1 MSKEFFDTGPEPA
14 VTPLSEDIPEPAVS
28 AEERV
33 SPARTEKPKRQ
44 ILGYD
49 LPAVLG
55 GAAAIVALLVYA
67 LWPEPTPQ
75 SHLVDE
81 PVQHQE
87 SIAPAET
94 LTAPPSVIPDVAPP
108 AAEPVP
114 VSPEQEAE
122 SNKDLEA
129 SVTSLSGRQ
138 DNSDKRIDALEAR
151 IKALEQMPRPPV
163 SPAAPVRKAT
173 SHKPVARSTP
183 ARTTTA
189 HRSGVTG
196 WRINSV
202 YPGMAWL
209 SDGKSTWAV
218 YPGDTLNGMRIDAID
233 ATRREV
239 RTSRGVIR
247 QGG

>member
-1 MSKEFFDTGPEPA
+1 M
-14 VTPLSEDIPEPAVS
+14 
-28 AEERV
+28 
-33 SPARTEKPKRQ
+33 
-44 ILGYD
+44 
-49 LPAVLG
+49 
-55 GAAAIVALLVYA
+55 
-67 LWPEPTPQ
+67 
-75 SHLVDE
+75 
-81 PVQHQE
+81 
-87 SIAPAET
+87 
-94 LTAPPSVIPDVAPP
+94 
-108 AAEPVP
+108 
-114 VSPEQEAE
+114 
-122 SNKDLEA
+122 
-129 SVTSLSGRQ
+129 TSLSGRQ

-173 SHKPVARSTP
+173 PHKSVARSTP

>member
-14 VTPLSEDIPEPAVS
+14 DTPLSEDIPEPAVS
-28 AEERV
+28 TEERA
-33 SPARTEKPKRQ
+33 SPARTKKPKRQ

-75 SHLVDE
+75 SQFVDE

-87 SIAPAET
+87 SIAPAEP
-94 LTAPPSVIPDVAPP
+94 LTPPPSVIPDVAPP
-108 AAEPVP
+108 AAETVP
-114 VSPEQEAE
+114 VSPEPEAE
-122 SNKDLEA
+122 SNKELEA

-151 IKALEQMPRPPV
+151 INALEQLPRPPV

-173 SHKPVARSTP
+173 PHKSVARSTP

>member
-1 MSKEFFDTGPEPA
+1 M
-14 VTPLSEDIPEPAVS
+14 
-28 AEERV
+28 
-33 SPARTEKPKRQ
+33 
-44 ILGYD
+44 
-49 LPAVLG
+49 LG
-55 GAAAIVALLVYA
+55 GAAATVALLVYA
-67 LWPEPTPQ
+67 LWPEATLQ
-75 SHLVDE
+75 SHFVDE

-87 SIAPAET
+87 SIAPAEP
-94 LTAPPSVIPDVAPP
+94 LTPPVIPDVAPP
-108 AAEPVP
+108 AAEPIP
-114 VSPEQEAE
+114 VSPEPEAE
-122 SNKDLEA
+122 SNKALEA
-129 SVTSLSGRQ
+129 SVTILSGRQ
-138 DNSDKRIDALEAR
+138 DNSDKRIEALEAR
-151 IKALEQMPRPPV
+151 IKALEQMPRPSV
-163 SPAAPVRKAT
+163 SPGAPVRKAT

>member
-1 MSKEFFDTGPEPA
+1 
-14 VTPLSEDIPEPAVS
+14 
-28 AEERV
+28 
-33 SPARTEKPKRQ
+33 
-44 ILGYD
+44 
-49 LPAVLG
+49 
-55 GAAAIVALLVYA
+55 
-67 LWPEPTPQ
+67 
-75 SHLVDE
+75 VDE

-87 SIAPAET
+87 SIAPAEP
-94 LTAPPSVIPDVAPP
+94 LTPPPPVIPDVAPP
-108 AAEPVP
+108 AAEPIP
-114 VSPEQEAE
+114 VSPEPEAE
-122 SNKDLEA
+122 SNKALEA

-138 DNSDKRIDALEAR
+138 DNSDKRIEALEAR
-151 IKALEQMPRPPV
+151 IKALEQMPRQSV
-163 SPAAPVRKAT
+163 SPGAPVRKAT

>member
-1 MSKEFFDTGPEPA
+1 M
-14 VTPLSEDIPEPAVS
+14 
-28 AEERV
+28 
-33 SPARTEKPKRQ
+33 
-44 ILGYD
+44 
-49 LPAVLG
+49 LG

-75 SHLVDE
+75 SQFVDE

-87 SIAPAET
+87 SIAPAEP
-94 LTAPPSVIPDVAPP
+94 LTPTPSVIPDVA
-108 AAEPVP
+108 ETVP
-114 VSPEQEAE
+114 VSPEPAAE
-122 SNKDLEA
+122 SNKALEA

-247 QGG
+247 QGD

>member
-1 MSKEFFDTGPEPA
+1 MSKPFFDTGPEPA
-14 VTPLSEDIPEPAVS
+14 ASPLPEDIPEPAVS

-75 SHLVDE
+75 SHFVDE

-87 SIAPAET
+87 SIAPAEP
-94 LTAPPSVIPDVAPP
+94 LTPLPSVIPDVTPP

-114 VSPEQEAE
+114 VSPEPAAE
-122 SNKDLEA
+122 SNKALEA

-151 IKALEQMPRPPV
+151 IKALEQMPRPSV

-189 HRSGVTG
+189 HRSGVSG